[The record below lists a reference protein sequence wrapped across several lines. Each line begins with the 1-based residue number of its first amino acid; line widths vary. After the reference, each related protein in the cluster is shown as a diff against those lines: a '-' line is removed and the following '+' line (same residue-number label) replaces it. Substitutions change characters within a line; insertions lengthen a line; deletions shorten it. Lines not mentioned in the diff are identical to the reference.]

1 MTAREVPDLDATY
14 RRRAVPPGTAPHWS
28 WLFAPPAARAP
39 LLGVFALL
47 AEWRA
52 LMSPLTATPVAATK
66 LHWWHEEMGRLARR
80 EPVHPIGRLLAA
92 LPRAADV
99 DFAPLGAAVEAAG
112 AHAAGVPLEH
122 ALELPGF
129 AGRLIGG
136 PLFVAAALSGELAD
150 AAAVEACTAAL
161 GAAEYL
167 VRALADYAAQARA
180 GRMVFAVDALLAAGI
195 DNVDLE
201 SAAPPPRL
209 QAFLAA
215 QRGAAARY
223 FAAAAALPVRD
234 RPAQRGLLVLA
245 ALGRARLEDGRQP
258 RADAVR
264 VGDMLLA
271 WRTARG
277 ATRCRSRA

>member
-1 MTAREVPDLDATY
+1 MTAREGLDLDATY
-14 RRRAVPPGTAPHWS
+14 SRRAVPPGTARHWS

-52 LMSPLTATPVAATK
+52 LMSPLTEAPVAAAK

-92 LPRAADV
+92 LPRAAAV
-99 DFAPLGAAVEAAG
+99 DFAPLGAAVEAAA
-112 AHAAGVPLEH
+112 AHAAGVPLER
-122 ALELPGF
+122 AEELPGF
-129 AGRLIGG
+129 GGRLIGG
-136 PLFVAAALSGELAD
+136 PLLVAAALSGELAD
-150 AAAVEACTAAL
+150 TAAVAACTAAL

-167 VRALADYAAQARA
+167 FRALADYAPQARA
-180 GRMVFAVDALLAAGI
+180 GRIVFAVDALLAAGI
-195 DNVDLE
+195 DNADLE

-215 QRGAAARY
+215 QRRAAAGF
-223 FAAAAALPVRD
+223 FAAAARMPVRD

-245 ALGRARLEDGRQP
+245 ALGNARLEDGRPPQ
-258 RADAVR
+258 ADTVR
-264 VGDMLLA
+264 LRDVLLA

-277 ATRCRSRA
+277 AARGRSRP